1 VDFNQRFKLMI
12 SMVTRGCL
20 QKKVKKEH
28 ANNDKKAA
36 VKKEKVKAKSEDTK
50 REILPDHR
58 AIL

>member
-1 VDFNQRFKLMI
+1 
-12 SMVTRGCL
+12 MVTRGCL

-36 VKKEKVKAKSEDTK
+36 VKKEKIKAKSEDTK
-50 REILPDHR
+50 REILPDRR